1 MLNGRR
7 IISLC
12 TSRLNDIE
20 SSRFVTGLNRSLN
33 ESDASLFIYN
43 INTDLYWDDSN
54 IRAEAAVFG
63 LVNYDVTDIVI
74 IMYERIK
81 NKTICDRITEEAK
94 AHNVPVIIVDGAGE
108 GCINICF
115 DYKKGFEAITRHI
128 IEKHGSKRPHFLAGL
143 KDNVFSDERMEV
155 FRKVVEENGIGFSE
169 DMVSYGNFWA
179 KPAREA
185 TEKIVASGNI
195 PDAIICANDIMAINV
210 CTVLQENGYKV
221 PEDVIV
227 SGFDGIDEINFSFPK
242 ITSAY
247 CGNAG
252 LVPAIIE
259 AVKGIFEKGVLT
271 GEYHA
276 EPELLLDES
285 CGCERTETISNT
297 NALRN
302 FNDRFYRYQ
311 DDHKLLSSISE
322 SMLNSND
329 ILDCACK
336 MFSDVLS
343 DMTCIINKDCIKST
357 HNYFAGPSR
366 MDFDEEMF
374 VFFERDASTFRQRPF
389 KRADMIPN
397 IERALGT
404 GSPVIFNVISFLNMP
419 LGYVCFYYKDYDVVD
434 YCKIPQIVN
443 AIGSGLGGFVNLK
456 YQLYL
461 TSRIERMYKFD
472 SLTGL
477 YNRLGFNKEFEKR
490 MTELMGSTVPVTV
503 ILADLD
509 GLKYINDNYG
519 HGAGDNAIHTVAK
532 AMSKACPEEAL
543 SVRFGGDEMLTVI
556 TGDCVPEQI
565 KYDIQ
570 QYLKRYNSRNKN
582 PYIIA
587 ASIGIYRTDTSSDI
601 DFDSLVRGADMAM
614 YEEKLAK
621 RKKL

>member
-20 SSRFVTGLNRSLN
+20 SSRFITGLNRSLK
-33 ESDASLFIYN
+33 ESGASLFIYN

-81 NKTICDRITEEAK
+81 NKTICDRITKEAK
-94 AHNVPVIIVDGAGE
+94 AHNVPVIIVDGNGE
-108 GCINICF
+108 DCINICF
-115 DYKKGFEAITRHI
+115 DYKKGFETITRHI
-128 IEKHGSKRPHFLAGL
+128 IEEHSVKRPHFLAGL
-143 KDNVFSDERMEV
+143 KDNAFSDERIEV
-155 FRKVVEENGIGFSE
+155 FRKVVEENGISFSE

-185 TEKIVASGNI
+185 AEKIVESGNI
-195 PDAIICANDIMAINV
+195 PDAVICANDIMAINV
-210 CTVLQENGYKV
+210 CSVFQENGYKV

-252 LVPAIIE
+252 LVPAIME
-259 AVKGIFEKGVLT
+259 AVNGVLEKGKLT
-271 GEYHA
+271 GEYLV
-276 EPELLLDES
+276 EPELMLNES
-285 CGCERTETISNT
+285 CGCERTETASNI
-297 NALRN
+297 NAFRN
-302 FNDRFYRYQ
+302 FNDRFYRFQ

-322 SMLNSND
+322 SMLNSEN

-357 HNYFAGPSR
+357 KNYFDGPSR
-366 MDFDEEMF
+366 MDFSDEMF
-374 VFFERDASTFRQRPF
+374 VFFERDPKTFSQRPF
-389 KRADMIPN
+389 NRADIIPN
-397 IERALGT
+397 IDRALET

-419 LGYVCFYYKDYDVVD
+419 LGYVCFYYKEYDVVD

-443 AIGSGLGGFVNLK
+443 AIGSGLGGFVNLQ

-461 TSRIERMYKFD
+461 TARIERMYKFD

-490 MTELMGSTVPVTV
+490 MTELMGSTAPVTV

-519 HGAGDNAIHTVAK
+519 HGAGDNAIHIVAE
-532 AMSKACPEEAL
+532 AMSKSCPEDAL

-570 QYLKRYNSRNKN
+570 QYLKRYNARNNN
-582 PYIIA
+582 PYIVA
-587 ASIGIYRTDTSSDI
+587 ASIGIYRTDTSADM

-621 RKKL
+621 RKKM